1 MKCPWILVL
10 WATLAAGAMAGDTAA
25 TAPDDAMPPAATAEN
40 APDSEAAAAVA
51 PTAPA
56 TAGSS
61 AKSPDSFVPSEE
73 ISEDLSVSFPVD
85 I

>member
-1 MKCPWILVL
+1 MKYPWILVL
-10 WATLAAGAMAGDTAA
+10 WAMLAEGAMAGDAA
-25 TAPDDAMPPAATAEN
+25 VPAPDDAMPPAATAET
-40 APDSEAAAAVA
+40 APGPEAAPAAA
-51 PTAPA
+51 PVPPA
-56 TAGSS
+56 TTGSS

>member
-1 MKCPWILVL
+1 MNCPWILVL
-10 WATLAAGAMAGDTAA
+10 WATLAAGAMAGDATA
-25 TAPDDAMPPAATAEN
+25 TAPDEAMPPAATAES
-40 APDSEAAAAVA
+40 APDSEAAPAAA
-51 PTAPA
+51 PTSPA
-56 TAGSS
+56 SAGNS